1 MAGKKFIQVFR
12 PIRYPK
18 FSITIYTGAA
28 LEGRGASMGNK
39 CASGAWLSDGKLMP
53 SR

>member
-1 MAGKKFIQVFR
+1 MAEKKFIQVFR

-18 FSITIYTGAA
+18 ISITIYTGAA
-28 LEGRGASMGNK
+28 LEGRGASMGIK
-39 CASGAWLSDGKLMP
+39 CASGAWLSDEKLMP